1 MLHLYCIVPAER
13 RPAGLD
19 GVGGA
24 PVRAVAAGRL
34 ACWTSDAAAPGTVDV
49 DDLRAHNAVIAA
61 AMDERS
67 TPVPFRFG
75 QRLADDAAV
84 RAELERRA
92 AHWSALL
99 DRFAGHVEFGV
110 RLEAGAARTDDGAGQ
125 WAREMQTSTAKPG
138 TAYMEALARRQAEAA
153 QRSQEGERVAAQIR
167 TGAADVIRDSRSE
180 PLTTPGG
187 LITMAH
193 LVAWSGVTTYHA
205 SVDAARGA
213 HPDLRFHCTG
223 PWPPYSFVPDD

>member
-1 MLHLYCIVPAER
+1 VLHLYCIVRAER
-13 RPAGLD
+13 RPSGLR
-19 GVGGA
+19 GVSGA
-24 PVRAVAAGRL
+24 PVRAVSAGSL
-34 ACWTSDAAAPGTVDV
+34 ACWASDAEAPGTVDV
-49 DDLRAHNAVIAA
+49 ADLRAHNAVIAA
-61 AMDERS
+61 AMDERC
-67 TPVPFRFG
+67 TPVPLRFG

-99 DRFAGHVEFGV
+99 DRFAGHAEFGV
-110 RLEAGAARTDDGAGQ
+110 RLEAITARADDGAGQ
-125 WAREMQTSTAKPG
+125 RAREMQTSPAKPG

-153 QRSQEGERVAAQIR
+153 QRSQEGERVAGQIR
-167 TGAADVIRDSRSE
+167 DRAAGVIRESRTE

-193 LVAWSGVTTYHA
+193 LVAWNGVTTYHA
-205 SVDAARGA
+205 SVASARGA

-223 PWPPYSFVPDD
+223 PWPPYSFVTDD